1 MPAPTSKKGIHRLAT
16 NTSTMSMA
24 ENWSSVVME
33 ISFNAA

>member
-1 MPAPTSKKGIHRLAT
+1 MPAPTSKNGIHRLAT